1 MSHYQSW
8 NALSFSRSFG
18 MCLAGIKI
26 YAFHFTATVMH
37 RFDHQHIRCIMKST
51 NNELSQRWEAPE
63 KLNVN
68 IFLLHLGQIHSQA
81 FKMTAFPGCANLKE
95 SLWYSNGHA
104 QQKVSDKALPCK
116 HTLVVFWED
125 SHHNAPPTPFPWR
138 MTSYHWNAGYRE
150 TRELPSPK
158 THTGRKRGEHKEG
171 KKGLL
176 TRTHTQTQQKQ

>member
-1 MSHYQSW
+1 
-8 NALSFSRSFG
+8 
-18 MCLAGIKI
+18 
-26 YAFHFTATVMH
+26 MH
-37 RFDHQHIRCIMKST
+37 KFDHQHIRHIMKST
-51 NNELSQRWEAPE
+51 NNELSLRWQAPA
-63 KLNVN
+63 KLNMN
-68 IFLLHLGQIHSQA
+68 IFQLCLGQIHCQI
-81 FKMTAFPGCANLKE
+81 TAFPGCANLKE
-95 SLWYSNGHA
+95 NLWYSNGHT

-158 THTGRKRGEHKEG
+158 THRKRGEHKER

-176 TRTHTQTQQKQ
+176 TCAHTDSATAAKKFCKVNTHADARADKTRMSA